1 MSAVVGLVHLA
12 SSSLGIDP
20 FLRFLRSYRAH
31 DAGVEHDLIV
41 VLNGFRSER
50 AARPFLDMLAELEHE
65 QLRIFPRVSD
75 LTAYRRAA
83 DTFDRQ
89 VLCFLNSRSVVL
101 AEGWL
106 GKLHHHGSRP
116 DVGAAAASGTWET
129 HLTGA
134 RTPVALEPGWRLP
147 RVHRAAAELARRLLL
162 PRYERTFP
170 PFPNP
175 HMRTNAF
182 LVRRDV
188 FRSLDWPTPR
198 SKFAAHALES
208 GRRGLTLQLE
218 ERGLRCVVV
227 GRDGR
232 PYRSEEWPRSATFR
246 SRDQE
251 NLLVGDRRT
260 EQYERARPAERERLA
275 ELAWGTSLRSAPSI
289 GSGH

>member
-1 MSAVVGLVHLA
+1 MSAAVGVVHLA

-31 DAGVEHDLIV
+31 DAGVQHDLIV

-50 AARPFLDMLAELEHE
+50 VARPFLDGLAELEHE
-65 QLRIFPRVSD
+65 PFGIFPRVSD
-75 LTAYRRAA
+75 LTAYRRVA
-83 DTFDRQ
+83 DALDQQ

-134 RTPVALEPGWRLP
+134 RTPVAVEPAWRLP
-147 RVHRAAAELARRLLL
+147 RPHRAAAELARRLVL

-175 HMRTNAF
+175 HIRTNAF

-188 FRSLDWPTPR
+188 FRALDWPTPR

-208 GRRGLTLQLE
+208 GHGGLTRQLE

-227 GRDGR
+227 GRDGHA
-232 PYRSEEWPRSATFR
+232 YRSEEWPKSATFR
-246 SRDQE
+246 SGDQG

-260 EQYERARPAERERLA
+260 EEYEQAGRAERERLA
-275 ELAWGTSLRSAPSI
+275 ELAWGTSVRRA
-289 GSGH
+289 SGH